1 MRDHRRNPV
10 PGRYRYPQRPPP
22 AAARSRGRGRLWVAL
37 AAGLAV
43 LAVGA
48 AVVVVWALRDS
59 PEVDAGERAA
69 IESFARAVLDVEQ
82 RRASTVSEFEQVGV
96 EIQTTEFEVVYGVLD
111 SVILQQE
118 RLILEVQ
125 SIDSSSTATA
135 LAHTLLE
142 DSYEDELE
150 GYRLLRVVVGLAE
163 VVFPGGT
170 ARRARRMDG
179 YQSAVGR
186 LTRAEYSRGRAYEEL
201 EEVLARVGL
210 SLEDVRRTEGGD
222 PAGRTAP
229 RTSPNATPES
239 GEVVRLEPSLT
250 AEESVEAILFAD
262 RMLDL
267 EVKQRQIVHDYRMYE
282 IDLLTRWIGD
292 SVAGAEALLERQ
304 RGLLGEVR
312 SVDVGQAWA
321 GSVRALYE
329 ESFEEGV
336 WAFEGMVLALEP
348 LNEAGVSV
356 AFGIRSGMLIH
367 SGASDGLS
375 RSAMSRRSA
384 RAELESLLVRAG
396 TTLGEIERA
405 RDGGTGDL

>member
-1 MRDHRRNPV
+1 M
-10 PGRYRYPQRPPP
+10 
-22 AAARSRGRGRLWVAL
+22 
-37 AAGLAV
+37 
-43 LAVGA
+43 
-48 AVVVVWALRDS
+48 
-59 PEVDAGERAA
+59 
-69 IESFARAVLDVEQ
+69 
-82 RRASTVSEFEQVGV
+82 
-96 EIQTTEFEVVYGVLD
+96 
-111 SVILQQE
+111 
-118 RLILEVQ
+118 
-125 SIDSSSTATA
+125 
-135 LAHTLLE
+135 
-142 DSYEDELE
+142 
-150 GYRLLRVVVGLAE
+150 
-163 VVFPGGT
+163 
-170 ARRARRMDG
+170 
-179 YQSAVGR
+179 
-186 LTRAEYSRGRAYEEL
+186 
-201 EEVLARVGL
+201 LARVGL
-210 SLEDVRRTEGGD
+210 SLDDVRRTDGGD
-222 PAGRTAP
+222 PASRTAP
-229 RTSPNATPES
+229 RTSPNAATERE
-239 GEVVRLEPSLT
+239 EVLRLEPSLT

-405 RDGGTGDL
+405 RDGSTGDL

>member
-10 PGRYRYPQRPPP
+10 PGRYRYPRRP
-22 AAARSRGRGRLWVAL
+22 AAAGARSRGRLWVAL
-37 AAGLAV
+37 AAGAAALAV
-43 LAVGA
+43 VA
-48 AVVVVWALRDS
+48 AAVVVWALRSS

-82 RRASTVSEFEQVGV
+82 RRSSTVAEFEQVGA

-111 SVILQQE
+111 SVISQQE

-125 SIDSSSTATA
+125 SIDSPSTATA

-210 SLEDVRRTEGGD
+210 SLDDVRRTDGGD
-222 PAGRTAP
+222 PAGRAAP
-229 RTSPNATPES
+229 RASPNVALES
-239 GEVVRLEPSLT
+239 EEVLRIERSLT
-250 AEESVEAILFAD
+250 AEESAEAIRFAGQ
-262 RMLDL
+262 MLDL
-267 EVKQRQIVHDYRMYE
+267 EVKQRQIVQDYRMYE

-292 SVAGAEALLERQ
+292 AFAGAETLLERQ

-312 SVDVGQAWA
+312 SVDAGQAWA

-356 AFGIRSGMLIH
+356 VFGIRSGMLIH

-384 RAELESLLVRAG
+384 RVELESLLERAG

-405 RDGGTGDL
+405 RDGDSRDL